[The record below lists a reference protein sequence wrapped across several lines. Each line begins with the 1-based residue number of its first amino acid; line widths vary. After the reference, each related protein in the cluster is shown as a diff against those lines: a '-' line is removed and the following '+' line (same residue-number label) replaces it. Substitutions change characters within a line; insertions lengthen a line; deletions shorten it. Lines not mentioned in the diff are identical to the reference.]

1 MSLSLIQDV
10 KSNAKQDPA
19 GSEGETSSNTDSHAH
34 GDGATNQATDN
45 DAHQHQDAQNST
57 GGDTEHSSDAAGHDS
72 HAEAG
77 VSHGEHSE
85 AKHADTGHDEHTEA
99 ASHEG
104 YTPAEGMEVYMDAG
118 HLFAHVQDSYYF
130 EVPRFL
136 ARGKQDDHGHWIVE
150 PGKVPIPNITGAT
163 VEKPLVPALGIVGR
177 PTKYMCLE
185 LLAAILIVVAFT
197 WLAGKIRRTG
207 ETPKGRLWNFLESIV
222 CFVRDEIARPT
233 IGKSDADRF
242 LPFLLTLFF
251 FIIVLNLLGMIP
263 FMGSPTAALAVTG
276 VLAVITFIVVVGSG
290 MRRLGVV
297 GFLKA
302 QVPHMELS
310 PALALVLVPSIW
322 LIEMFGLFVKH
333 FVLAIRL
340 FANMFAGHLVLAVF
354 LGFIGVTWGS
364 ALVYG
369 VAPVVV
375 LVSIALSVLELFV
388 ACLQAYVFTFLAA
401 LFIGAAL
408 HPH

>member
-1 MSLSLIQDV
+1 MWLSG
-10 KSNAKQDPA
+10 KQDESPKSESVQDSHDGTAHEPA
-19 GSEGETSSNTDSHAH
+19 VTDSHDSSDAAAKTQGHSAGQSHDGQAHQGGSHTDSHA
-34 GDGATNQATDN
+34 GADGFTP
-45 DAHQHQDAQNST
+45 
-57 GGDTEHSSDAAGHDS
+57 E
-72 HAEAG
+72 
-77 VSHGEHSE
+77 
-85 AKHADTGHDEHTEA
+85 
-99 ASHEG
+99 EG
-104 YTPAEGMEVYMDAG
+104 LEVYMDAG
-118 HLFAHVQDSYYF
+118 HLFAHVQDGYEFDVPHFVSATGKL
-130 EVPRFL
+130 EVPNL
-136 ARGKQDDHGHWIVE
+136 
-150 PGKVPIPNITGAT
+150 TGAT
-163 VEKPLVPALGIVGR
+163 QEKPLLPGITGR
-177 PTKYMCLE
+177 PSKFMVLE
-185 LLAAILIVVAFT
+185 VIAALLIVVAYS
-197 WLAGKIRRTG
+197 WVARRIG
-207 ETPKGRLWNFLESIV
+207 RDGNPPRGRLWNFLESIV
-222 CFVRDEIARPT
+222 CFVRDDIARPT
-233 IGKSDADRF
+233 IGKADADRF

-263 FMGSPTAALAVTG
+263 LMGSPTASIAVTAVFA
-276 VLAVITFIVVVGSG
+276 VLTFLVVIGSG

-302 QVPHMELS
+302 QVPHMDLS

-322 LIEMFGLFVKH
+322 LIEIFGLFVKH

-369 VAPVVV
+369 VAPAVV
-375 LVSIALSVLELFV
+375 LVSIALSLLELFV

>member
-1 MSLSLIQDV
+1 MRLQVSLSVIQDA
-10 KSNAKQDPA
+10 KSNAGQDPVTSESTASSDA
-19 GSEGETSSNTDSHAH
+19 GSNAH
-34 GDGATNQATDN
+34 VDGATTADAGDHAHN
-45 DAHQHQDAQNST
+45 DQDA
-57 GGDTEHSSDAAGHDS
+57 HDS
-72 HAEAG
+72 HDGAAHSTGEQAHDSTAHASTDHTDAG
-77 VSHGEHSE
+77 HE
-85 AKHADTGHDEHTEA
+85 EHTEA
-99 ASHEG
+99 ASQDG

-136 ARGKQDDHGHWIVE
+136 SPGKQDEHGHWVVE

-185 LLAAILIVVAFT
+185 LLAAILIVAAFT
-197 WLAGKIRRTG
+197 WLAGKVRRTG
-207 ETPKGRLWNFLESIV
+207 EAPKGRLWNFLESIV

-233 IGKSDADRF
+233 IGKADADRF

-276 VLAVITFIVVVGSG
+276 VLAVITFLVVVGSG
-290 MRRLGVV
+290 MRRLGVI

-369 VAPVVV
+369 VAPIVV